1 MTDINKQNNVTEKY
15 KQNEVY
21 DYATQWKG
29 LILFSNNTSILVRL
43 YVCVSPRAL
52 FEHHTS

>member
-29 LILFSNNTSILVRL
+29 LILFSSNASILVCL
-43 YVCVSPRAL
+43 YVCMSPRVL